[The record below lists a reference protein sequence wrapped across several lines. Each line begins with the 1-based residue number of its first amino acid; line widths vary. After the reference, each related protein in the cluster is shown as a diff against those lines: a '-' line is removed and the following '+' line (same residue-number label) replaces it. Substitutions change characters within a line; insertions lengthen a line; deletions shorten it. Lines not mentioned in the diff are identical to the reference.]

1 MKKIDTQ
8 YRDLLQKIL
17 EEGVATPVPQ
27 GVDALTVMAPGSMRF
42 RLSEGFPVIT
52 ERDLSKFWRAP
63 IAEILAFA
71 HGARTQSDLEKFGCK
86 WWKAWVTPEKCAK
99 RGLETGDLGPG
110 SYGAAFHDF
119 PMIEDEYFTESKNH
133 SAPTFPKSSAINN
146 RSALASQKTPTMAKK
161 AQTIV
166 DQSSSGLDP
175 DPSLLI
181 PAPHAFNQFTAII
194 NQIKQ
199 RPELRTHFI
208 SPWIPQYTTRLD
220 DRQQK
225 VVVCP
230 CHGWMHFR
238 VIKGKLYL
246 HMFQRSG
253 DVPIGVPS
261 NLIQY
266 SALLLLVAHVTGLEP
281 YEYIHTISDAHIYVD
296 QIPAV
301 KELLSRPAKPLPK
314 IALTTEARQKT
325 NFWDFTRDD
334 FELLDYNPNPPL
346 LGIPA
351 AV

>member
-1 MKKIDTQ
+1 MAKKIDTQ

-17 EEGVATPVPQ
+17 DEGVATPVPQ
-27 GVDALTVMAPGSMRF
+27 GVDALTVMAPGSLRF

-71 HGARTQSDLEKFGCK
+71 HGARTQEELEKFGCK
-86 WWKAWVTPEKCAK
+86 WWKSWVTPEKCAK
-99 RGLETGDLGPG
+99 RGLATGDLGPG

-119 PMIEDEYFTESKNH
+119 PTIEDEFSDFNSSQLCNHQPITSASKSVISENPDAG
-133 SAPTFPKSSAINN
+133 SNYPD
-146 RSALASQKTPTMAKK
+146 AS
-161 AQTIV
+161 
-166 DQSSSGLDP
+166 P
-175 DPSLLI
+175 DPAALI
-181 PAPHAFNQFTAII
+181 SAPHAFNQFAAII
-194 NQIKQ
+194 DQIKQ

-208 SPWIPQYTTRLD
+208 TPWIPQYTTRLD
-220 DRQQK
+220 NRQQK

-266 SALLLLVAHVTGLEP
+266 SALLLLIAHVTGLEP

-301 KELLSRPAKPLPK
+301 RELLAREPKPLPT
-314 IALTTEARQKT
+314 IALTAEAKQKT

-334 FELLDYNPNPPL
+334 FELLNYTPNPPL
-346 LGIPA
+346 TGIPA